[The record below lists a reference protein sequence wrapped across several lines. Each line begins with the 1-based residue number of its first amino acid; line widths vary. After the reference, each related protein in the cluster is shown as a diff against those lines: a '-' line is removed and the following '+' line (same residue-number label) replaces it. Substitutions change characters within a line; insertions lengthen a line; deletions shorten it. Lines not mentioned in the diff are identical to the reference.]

1 MISVKSLVP
10 IWPGLFFHGYY
21 YYKCIYECRSPPEVA
36 LYATTLWYIVRL
48 FFDGFKSKA
57 DYAAYKEAVEEPLAR
72 FKFNTAMIADF
83 KENLM
88 PEISSLIG

>member
-1 MISVKSLVP
+1 MYFAERWFVPFEDVK
-10 IWPGLFFHGYY
+10 
-21 YYKCIYECRSPPEVA
+21 YEAYHFKNGEMSNEN
-36 LYATTLWYIVRL
+36 T
-48 FFDGFKSKA
+48 FKSKA
-57 DYAAYKEAVEEPLAR
+57 DYAAYKEAVEEPLAK

>member
-1 MISVKSLVP
+1 MSN
-10 IWPGLFFHGYY
+10 
-21 YYKCIYECRSPPEVA
+21 EN
-36 LYATTLWYIVRL
+36 T
-48 FFDGFKSKA
+48 FKSKA
-57 DYAAYKEAVEEPLAR
+57 NYAAYKEAVEEPLAK